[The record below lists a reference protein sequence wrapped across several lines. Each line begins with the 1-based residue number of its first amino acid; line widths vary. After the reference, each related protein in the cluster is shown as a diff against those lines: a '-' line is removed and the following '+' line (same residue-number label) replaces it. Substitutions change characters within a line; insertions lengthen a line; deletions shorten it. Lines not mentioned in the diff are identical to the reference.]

1 MSCSHLICADV
12 CLERMNLS
20 SAEEGVPQPACKT
33 CGIIP
38 IFMHPEDGEED
49 DISDPVSQGTRSG
62 KRKNRKAARI
72 EREKFPKNWL
82 DTIGDELLP
91 STKTIA
97 VKAQI
102 MNWIKENKDIK
113 IIVFT
118 QFLPM

>member
-1 MSCSHLICADV
+1 
-12 CLERMNLS
+12 
-20 SAEEGVPQPACKT
+20 
-33 CGIIP
+33 
-38 IFMHPEDGEED
+38 MHPEDGEED